1 MKRTYQ
7 RSQILYFSEL
17 SNEQQNIALSNDENA
32 TESAF
37 VLWNNEPLSLDMF
50 MRTDGGLFHGH
61 YATSAFD
68 GYLIRINKPQE
79 CATVVHAIF

>member
-17 SNEQQNIALSNDENA
+17 SNDQQEIALSNDENA
-32 TESAF
+32 AEGTF

-50 MRTDGGLFHGH
+50 LRTDKGLFHGH
-61 YATSAFD
+61 YATSALD
-68 GYLIRINKPQE
+68 GYLIRINRTNE
-79 CATVVHAIF
+79 FATVVHAIF